1 VFRALLLSLV
11 IALGAGIAAAPLQA
25 EVIHHVRK
33 GETVYSISRHYGVS
47 PHLVLAANHLT
58 AASRL
63 RIGERLMIP
72 EASAAIPAPAP
83 AIVPPPAPTPALSA
97 SLPPPPPSLPPAP
110 APASTLSTS
119 PSPPPSPNAP
129 DETAAPHYLFIVG
142 KVKQEIDSA
151 QITPGR
157 WRYIVFHHSGT
168 PSGNARIFDYFHR
181 YVRGM
186 ENGLAYHFVIG
197 NGHGS
202 GDGEIEV
209 GGRWLKQ
216 LAGGHLHSEALNQ
229 ISLGVCFVGD
239 FDTTRPSKKQIAAA
253 IELTSYLRQICGP
266 PELIFKAHREINPR
280 PTDCPG
286 KLFPV
291 AAFHKLFDND

>member
-1 VFRALLLSLV
+1 MFRALLLSLV
-11 IALGAGIAAAPLQA
+11 IALGAGIAAAPLRA
-25 EVIHHVRK
+25 DVIYKVRK
-33 GETVYSISRHYGVS
+33 GETVYSISRHYGIS

-63 RIGERLMIP
+63 RIGERLVIP
-72 EASAAIPAPAP
+72 TTHAAVAATLVPTSPAVPPLAPAP
-83 AIVPPPAPTPALSA
+83 PPPIPTPA
-97 SLPPPPPSLPPAP
+97 PPAP
-110 APASTLSTS
+110 ALSI
-119 PSPPPSPNAP
+119 SPPPSPVAAAAP
-129 DETAAPHYLFIVG
+129 DETASPHYLFIVG

-168 PSGNARIFDYFHR
+168 PSGNAKIFDYYHR